1 MARESTDRLTDSV
14 CRDGVPRPCRA
25 EMPEFQALWEERGP
39 GGRDDLVILA
49 VDFLPEG
56 TVSAA
61 AGLVEDFELTVPI
74 LFDTEDGEVAQ
85 RYGVRG
91 LPA

>member
-61 AGLVEDFELTVPI
+61 AGLVEDFELTFPI
-74 LFDTEDGEVAQ
+74 PWGGKTSSPAT
-85 RYGVRG
+85 RG
-91 LPA
+91 TDD